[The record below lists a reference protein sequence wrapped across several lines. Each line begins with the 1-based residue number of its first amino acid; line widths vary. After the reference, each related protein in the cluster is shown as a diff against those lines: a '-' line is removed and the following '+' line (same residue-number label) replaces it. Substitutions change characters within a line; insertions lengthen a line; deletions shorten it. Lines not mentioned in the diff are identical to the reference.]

1 MKDSSNGQDDGEN
14 SSGRSTQ
21 RSCQEDQCFYSKLK
35 RLQKRLSQYRLIG
48 ILLSALS
55 GFAFTMS
62 NFMVQ
67 VAHVEISQTSKS
79 SVTISTYE
87 LVFIRCLVQLCFV
100 IPFVYIMRIE
110 LYKQFS
116 DIPYC
121 LIMGMAAI
129 NEYDICESSHPHDIP
144 YCLIM
149 GMAGFTNIILIYCSL
164 EMIPISDT
172 LLVTFT
178 SPFFCDLFSRLF
190 LKEALHW
197 INCLAGLCSF
207 IGVIVVA
214 RPSFIFG
221 KYREH
226 RITLVDP
233 KITVKDNETVYL
245 MGIAYAAFGAIFL
258 ALYFVLVRKLIKVNG
273 IAAMMTIFYPSL
285 MGAITTVLLI
295 FIFQE
300 PVFIP
305 RNTNDFFI
313 CSSIGVYSIIALV
326 LLTLALSL
334 ENATVVNLVR
344 NLDVVYAFLL
354 QYAIFH
360 IKPNLWNLTGGSII
374 IFATTIVVIKQYF
387 TKRIISANDGGGTE

>member
-116 DIPYC
+116 
-121 LIMGMAAI
+121 
-129 NEYDICESSHPHDIP
+129 DIP